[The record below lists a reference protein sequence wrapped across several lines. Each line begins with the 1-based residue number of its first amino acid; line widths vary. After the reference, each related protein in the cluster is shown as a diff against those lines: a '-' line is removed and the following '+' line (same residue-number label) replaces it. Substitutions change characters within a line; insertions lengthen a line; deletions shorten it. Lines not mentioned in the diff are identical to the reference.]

1 MSPEVMSFL
10 SSASPFL
17 IIPVGY
23 VWNMVS
29 RNRDD
34 VAALK
39 ADLMRIES
47 QQSGIEKSMERF
59 ISNLEKSINN
69 QQEVTKEIH
78 ILVTTL
84 DKRMAIFE
92 SILDR
97 DD

>member
-1 MSPEVMSFL
+1 MSFL